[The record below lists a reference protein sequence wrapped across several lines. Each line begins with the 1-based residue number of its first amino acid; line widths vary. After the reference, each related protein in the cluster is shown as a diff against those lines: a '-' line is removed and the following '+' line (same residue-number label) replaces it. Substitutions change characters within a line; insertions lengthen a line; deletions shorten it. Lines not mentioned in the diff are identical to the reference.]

1 MVRHKKEE
9 AFRLLFLMLYSFR
22 LRMLLGFR
30 SLIANN
36 DELRR
41 IKEEFFQKAASSA
54 VSLCPVSCECMLRGS
69 SAVVPMFAPSPQG
82 ALKTF
87 PIMRSHRVTTRFICE
102 IVFSS
107 IPTIVVFPILTLRR
121 WFRGRRFYLA
131 GSGHVRGFSAPTD
144 VWMCANGISQKHA
157 CTLFERY
164 NDQAETTV
172 EVSTHI
178 KEVLADGISRK
189 T

>member
-1 MVRHKKEE
+1 MRLMRHGPIKLWFRHKKEE

-69 SAVVPMFAPSPQG
+69 SAVVPMFAPSPRARSNIPLN
-82 ALKTF
+82 ALPSRHYAF
-87 PIMRSHRVTTRFICE
+87 H
-102 IVFSS
+102 
-107 IPTIVVFPILTLRR
+107 LRNR
-121 WFRGRRFYLA
+121 LFLQYL
-131 GSGHVRGFSAPTD
+131 
-144 VWMCANGISQKHA
+144 
-157 CTLFERY
+157 L
-164 NDQAETTV
+164 
-172 EVSTHI
+172 
-178 KEVLADGISRK
+178 
-189 T
+189 